1 MKTEIIKIFNSGNG
15 MEEALSL
22 TDSIAEKIGLEK
34 RDSFH
39 LRLLAEEMFSMVRSI
54 AGDFSADFWLEYE
67 NRKCKLTLEA
77 KSELDY
83 PKRHELLS
91 VSTRGNNIINTG
103 IMGKIRDFIEAG
115 LYNLGEGLELQN
127 EYGIGAFNYGSPD
140 MIDVGM
146 SEAMFA
152 WSMQKYKSDIEAA
165 QTENSDELDELEKS
179 IIANIADEVQVG
191 VSKKGVILIA
201 VKAF

>member
-1 MKTEIIKIFNSGNG
+1 

-152 WSMQKYKSDIEAA
+152 WSMQKYKSDIEAS
-165 QTENSDELDELEKS
+165 QSENSDELDELEKS